1 MPISRR
7 LLQASA
13 MGLALLLVVPNVL
26 AQESEL
32 FSLKN
37 RWEHVTTQNPPD
49 DQVDALEA
57 LAGEAETLARQ
68 YPDNADV
75 LTWQGIVLASL
86 ASAEGGLGALGPA
99 KEARTVLERAIE
111 IDPRGSNASAYV
123 TLGALYAR
131 APGWPIAFGDSETA
145 EAMFQKALEIRP
157 QGIDVNY
164 YYASFLAEEGRD
176 QQAIEHARRAVKGPV
191 REGRGASDEARRKDA
206 LALLESL
213 E

>member
-13 MGLALLLVVPNVL
+13 LGLALLLAVPNVL

-37 RWEHVTTQNPPD
+37 RWEHVTTQTPPD
-49 DQVDALEA
+49 DQVDALAALASEAEA
-57 LAGEAETLARQ
+57 LAQQ
-68 YPDNADV
+68 YPNDARI
-75 LTWQGIVLASL
+75 LTWQGIVLASQ
-86 ASAEGGLGALGPA
+86 ASAEGGLGALGLA
-99 KEARTVLERAIE
+99 KDARAALERAIA
-111 IDPRGSNASAYV
+111 IDPRGNNASAYV

-164 YYASFLAEEGRD
+164 YYASFLAEEGRTA
-176 QQAIEHARRAVKGPV
+176 QAIEHARRAVEGQV
-191 REGRGASDEARRKDA
+191 REGREASDEARRDDA
-206 LALLESL
+206 RALLESL

>member
-13 MGLALLLVVPNVL
+13 LGLALLLAVPNVL
-26 AQESEL
+26 AQQSEL

-37 RWEHVTTQNPPD
+37 RWEHVTTQTPPD
-49 DQVDALEA
+49 DQVDALAALASEAEA
-57 LAGEAETLARQ
+57 LAQQ
-68 YPDNADV
+68 YPNDAEV
-75 LTWQGIVLASL
+75 LTWQGIVLASQ
-86 ASAEGGLGALGPA
+86 ASAEGGLGALGLA
-99 KEARTVLERAIE
+99 KDARAALERAIE

-164 YYASFLAEEGRD
+164 YYASFLAEEGRTA
-176 QQAIEHARRAVKGPV
+176 QAIEHARRAVEGQV
-191 REGRGASDEARRKDA
+191 REGREASDEARRDDA
-206 LALLESL
+206 RALLESL

>member
-1 MPISRR
+1 MPIPRR
-7 LLQASA
+7 LLQASVL
-13 MGLALLLVVPNVL
+13 GLALLLVVPNVL
-26 AQESEL
+26 AQASEL

-37 RWEHVTTQNPPD
+37 RWEHVTTHNSPD
-49 DQVDALEA
+49 DQVDTLKA
-57 LAGEAETLARQ
+57 LAGEAEALSQQ

-75 LTWQGIVLASL
+75 LTWQGIILASL

-99 KEARTVLERAIE
+99 KEARAALERAIE

-164 YYASFLAEEGRD
+164 YYASFLAEEGRTE
-176 QQAIEHARRAVKGPV
+176 QAIEHARRAVKGQV
-191 REGRGASDEARRKDA
+191 REGREDSDEARREDA
-206 LALLESL
+206 RALLESL